1 MAQKVT
7 IRRLIDPQAVRVE
20 IGTDRDLRQAQLAA
34 RAQRRDQL
42 GGQEMGVD
50 HQVPLLVV
58 QERSKAQVELLHG
71 LPQPIARPRPDF
83 AIPFQPVV
91 EIPDEVREIIHQI

>member
-1 MAQKVT
+1 
-7 IRRLIDPQAVRVE
+7 
-20 IGTDRDLRQAQLAA
+20 
-34 RAQRRDQL
+34 
-42 GGQEMGVD
+42 MGVD

-58 QERSKAQVELLHG
+58 QEALKVRQVELLHG
-71 LPQPIARPRPDF
+71 LPQPIARLRPDF